1 MLSHDAPEE
10 VLQEEEIELLCWEL
24 HEPDLVQPLL
34 ELRRRELRKNSR
46 GDKNG
51 VPYSRV
57 RGTE

>member
-1 MLSHDAPEE
+1 MLLAAA
-10 VLQEEEIELLCWEL
+10 LIELLCWEL
-24 HEPDLVQPLL
+24 REPDLVQPLL

-57 RGTE
+57 QQLAAAEARV